1 MKVQLSEK
9 ELASLPTEEIE
20 RRITKLATHEL
31 AGMPNY
37 CEAILLA
44 EEELERR
51 KSVWVGPTVDEWHE
65 MKSQEVIQK
74 N

>member
-1 MKVQLSEK
+1 MKVELSEN
-9 ELASLPTEEIE
+9 ELAALPTEEIF

-51 KSVWVGPTVDEWHE
+51 RKAGVLLEVPLKSKGV
-65 MKSQEVIQK
+65 KA
-74 N
+74 